1 MRTDG
6 AGPLAFF
13 FKRRAELK
21 RDGER
26 SGTAGA
32 EIPTRGCVFTLSEK
46 FEQLEGGADEGFF
59 VWKGSRFSLGGDF
72 SFVEETVVCI
82 EDDGVFDRWLRFVKD
97 PIFVTGDDGGRFG
110 LRRSRES
117 EEEENF
123 HEE

>member
-1 MRTDG
+1 
-6 AGPLAFF
+6 
-13 FKRRAELK
+13 LK
-21 RDGER
+21 HDGER

-32 EIPTRGCVFTLSEK
+32 EIPTRGCLFTLSEK
-46 FEQLEGGADEGFF
+46 FERLEGSADEGFF

-97 PIFVTGDDGGRFG
+97 AIFVAGDDGGWFG

-117 EEEENF
+117 ESEEEGF